1 MEKRKLGRSD
11 LEVSNLA
18 LGTNV
23 FGWTVDEPTAF
34 AILDAFVDAG
44 GNLIDTA
51 DTYSRWVAGNRGGE
65 SENIIGKWLKRSGK
79 RNKVFI
85 ATKVGSEMRPGRKGL
100 SKSHI
105 LQEANDSL
113 KRLQTDVID
122 LYQSHRDDPDTPQ
135 EETFEAYA
143 QLIQQGKVRSI
154 GASNF
159 SAERLARAL
168 ELSEK
173 QKLPG
178 YESLQPRYNLYDR
191 AEYEQS
197 LEPVCRDK
205 GLGVITYSSLGGGF
219 LTGKYRSTQD
229 VSKSIRGQGITIYLN
244 QRGFRI
250 LEALDRVANRYR
262 SSPAA
267 VSLAWLLARPG
278 ITAPIASA
286 TSVDQLRELISGTQ
300 LDLDAASIA
309 QLTEASA

>member
-1 MEKRKLGRSD
+1 MKKRKLGRSD

-18 LGTNV
+18 LGSNV

-100 SKSHI
+100 SKSYI